1 MVETVKYSVL
11 KKIGDVE
18 IRKYPSLI
26 LASTTKGSDDNSS
39 FMIIA
44 NYIFGNNKSSKKI
57 SMTAPVI
64 TSEKISMT
72 TPVITSNYSNKMK
85 MSFVMPSEY
94 TLKTLP
100 KPNSSDV
107 KIETIKSAKLAVLRF
122 TGFTPAGKVNK
133 LQDRLIKTLNEN
145 KIKIKSAPF
154 LMRYNSP
161 WTIPF
166 IRRNEVAVEVN

>member
-1 MVETVKYSVL
+1 MVETTKYNVI
-11 KKIGDVE
+11 KKIGNVE

-26 LASTTKGSDDNSS
+26 LASTTNASNDNNA

-44 NYIFGNNKSSKKI
+44 DYIFGNNKSSKKI
-57 SMTAPVI
+57 SMTSPVI

-72 TPVITSNYSNKMK
+72 APVITSKNKNKLK

-100 KPNSSDV
+100 KPNSSKV
-107 KIETIKSAKLAVLRF
+107 KIETLKSRKLAVLRF
-122 TGFTPAGKVNK
+122 SGFTPSNKVNK
-133 LQDRLIKTLNEN
+133 LQNKLISILKEN
-145 KIKIKSAPF
+145 KVKIKSAPF

-166 IRRNEVAVEVN
+166 LRRNEVAVEVN

>member
-11 KKIGDVE
+11 RKIDDVE
-18 IRKYPSLI
+18 IRKYPSVI

-44 NYIFGNNKSSKKI
+44 DYIFGNNKSSKKI
-57 SMTAPVI
+57 SMTA
-64 TSEKISMT
+64 
-72 TPVITSNYSNKMK
+72 PVITSNYSNKMK

-107 KIETIKSAKLAVLRF
+107 IIETMKSAKLAVLRF
-122 TGFTPAGKVNK
+122 TGFTPAGKVKN
-133 LQDRLIKTLNEN
+133 LQDKLIKVLNEN